1 MEIADVR
8 FVEVDGLAIAW
19 QQFGAGPDCLVIPPL
34 VSNIELQWEH
44 EFFRRWMEFHARYMR
59 VTHFDKRGIGLSDR
73 VDEMPSL
80 EERIHDI
87 AAVMDAAEL
96 ERAHVFGM
104 SEGGLMA
111 QFFAARY
118 PERVERLVLVNS
130 LTIGYPAD
138 DEAAAEVSGRFDRL
152 IEDWGRDPGFF
163 LDWFSPSQ
171 ATNEPFARWWLRL
184 QRQSA
189 TKTEFGRQV
198 AGVLALATEPIDP
211 DFVASLAT
219 PTLVVNMTRDQVIEP
234 ASGDWLAAKLPNATR
249 VAFDS
254 DDHFFFCGD
263 HWIEMARLI
272 VEFMTGATI
281 HVPSERKLAAVVFT
295 DIVGST
301 AATAAAG
308 DAAWGAALDEH
319 DRIAWATSDRYSGT
333 IVKGTGDGLL
343 VHFESPHAAI
353 GFCRDLRTGLD
364 RAGLRI
370 RAGIH
375 AGEIEVR
382 ANSDITGIA
391 VNLAARIE
399 QSAPEAAIYVSS
411 TVRDMLLGG
420 ETCFEDR
427 GEHALKGFDHPWK
440 LYELIS

>member
-8 FVEVDGLAIAW
+8 FVEVDGFAIAW

-34 VSNIELQWEH
+34 VSNIELYWEH
-44 EFFRRWMEFHARYMR
+44 EFFRRWMEFHARHMR

-73 VDEMPSL
+73 ADQMPSL

-87 AAVMDAAEL
+87 AAVMDAAGL
-96 ERAHVFGM
+96 ERAHVFAM

-111 QFFAARY
+111 QLFAARY

-130 LTIGYPAD
+130 LTIGYPVAD
-138 DEAAAEVSGRFDRL
+138 AAADATAGRFDRL
-152 IEDWGRDPGFF
+152 IEEWGRDPHFF
-163 LDWFSPSQ
+163 LEWFSPSQ
-171 ATNEPFARWWLRL
+171 ATNETFARWWLRL

-189 TKTEFGRQV
+189 TKAEFARQV
-198 AGVLALATEPIDP
+198 ASVVALATERIDP
-211 DFVASLAT
+211 DFVASIVA
-219 PTLVVNMTRDQVIEP
+219 PTLVINMTRDQVVES
-234 ASGDWLAAKLPNATR
+234 ASGDWLAARLPNATR
-249 VAFDS
+249 VTFDS
-254 DDHFFFCGD
+254 DDHFFFAGD
-263 HWIEMARLI
+263 HWFEMITLV
-272 VEFMTGATI
+272 VEFMIGAPV
-281 HVPSERKLAAVVFT
+281 HAPSERKLAAVVFT

-308 DAAWGAALDEH
+308 DAAWSAALDEH
-319 DRIAWATSDRYSGT
+319 DTIAWAASDVYCGT
-333 IVKGTGDGLL
+333 IVKSTGDGLL
-343 VHFESPHAAI
+343 VYFDSPHAAI
-353 GFCRDLRTGLD
+353 GFCRDLRIGLD
-364 RAGLRI
+364 QAGLRI

-382 ANSDITGIA
+382 ANGDITGIA

-399 QSAPEAAIYVSS
+399 QSAHDAAIYVSS

-427 GEHALKGFDHPWK
+427 GEHVLKGFDHPWR
-440 LYELIS
+440 LYELTS